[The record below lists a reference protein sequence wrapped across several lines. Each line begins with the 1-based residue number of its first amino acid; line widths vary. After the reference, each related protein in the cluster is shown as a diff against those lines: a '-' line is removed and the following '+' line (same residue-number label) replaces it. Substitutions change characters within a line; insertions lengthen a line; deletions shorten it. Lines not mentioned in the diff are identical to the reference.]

1 MTPLNCDSI
10 QHCFYALIPTILP
23 LILCPGLFVFI
34 REIRKCVFCSES
46 FAAGKISGRLMLGQT
61 GVVSHR
67 SKNSGE
73 SVIVHSLVQMWNN
86 VL

>member
-1 MTPLNCDSI
+1 MVFVSRFVCSI
-10 QHCFYALIPTILP
+10 SSK
-23 LILCPGLFVFI
+23 
-34 REIRKCVFCSES
+34 RESRKCVFCSES

-61 GVVSHR
+61 GVVSHKT
-67 SKNSGE
+67 KNSGE